1 MKTRQKQEQ
10 GADMADEE
18 ERSIEQLNDE
28 ADIAADYLE
37 GLLDI
42 VDYEGD
48 IELAVRN
55 GRPTVEIVADDDR
68 DIKNLIGR
76 HGEVVNALQQLARL
90 AVQQKTGERS
100 RLILDVDGY
109 LSRRRK
115 HLEDVALDAVDE
127 VRESGEPVSL
137 RYMNS
142 FERKIVHDVVRE
154 EGLKSRSHGVEPK
167 RYVTIY
173 MKAQNDGDLAD
184 EADEVNDLDAIDE
197 VGVVDESNDV
207 NDEEMN
213 FSEIATDQVDD
224 IDEINEAAESDNSDE
239 SDDFDEDDVDSSDDD
254 HADAVFDQEA
264 PLDDGS
270 EEAAK
275 EQEAGE

>member
-1 MKTRQKQEQ
+1 
-10 GADMADEE
+10 MADEE

-100 RLILDVDGY
+100 HLIVDVDGF
-109 LSRRRK
+109 LKRK
-115 HLEDVALDAVDE
+115 RQHLRDVALDAIDAVK
-127 VRESGEPVSL
+127 ESGEPMDL
-137 RYMNS
+137 KPMNS
-142 FERKIVHDVVRE
+142 FERKVVHDVVRD
-154 EGLKSRSHGVEPK
+154 EGLKSRSHGEEPH
-167 RYVTIY
+167 RYVTVY
-173 MKAQNDGDLAD
+173 LRNKNEDN
-184 EADEVNDLDAIDE
+184 V
-197 VGVVDESNDV
+197 
-207 NDEEMN
+207 EE
-213 FSEIATDQVDD
+213 EEVDD
-224 IDEINEAAESDNSDE
+224 
-239 SDDFDEDDVDSSDDD
+239 
-254 HADAVFDQEA
+254 QE
-264 PLDDGS
+264 
-270 EEAAK
+270 
-275 EQEAGE
+275 